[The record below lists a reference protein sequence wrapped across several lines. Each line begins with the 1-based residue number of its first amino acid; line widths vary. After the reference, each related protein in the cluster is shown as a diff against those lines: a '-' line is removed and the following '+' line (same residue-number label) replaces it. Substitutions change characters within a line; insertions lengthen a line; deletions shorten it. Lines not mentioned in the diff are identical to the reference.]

1 MTLSDKERQDIIDY
15 RVERSYQSLKEA
27 QDNIS
32 MGNWNLAVNRLYY
45 STFYMAMAV
54 NLNNGDSA
62 KTHSGVFNIFSKR
75 YIATEL
81 IDKESGM
88 LYRRLFTMRQTGD
101 YDDLFDWTEE
111 DVAPL
116 LPLTEKLIKSMHNL
130 M

>member
-1 MTLSDKERQDIIDY
+1 
-15 RVERSYQSLKEA
+15 
-27 QDNIS
+27 
-32 MGNWNLAVNRLYY
+32 
-45 STFYMAMAV
+45 MAV

-81 IDKESGM
+81 MDKESGM
-88 LYRRLFTMRQTGD
+88 LYRRLFSMRQTGD
-101 YDDLFDWTEE
+101 YDDLFDWAEE